1 MAKLVVNIKGQSEEF
16 GLVDD
21 AQDIG
26 SNDYLTVSNGNKKQ
40 YARLGSATT
49 KLVVK
54 KNNQKFYI
62 QKDPVFFEDKL
73 YYIFDKSGY
82 TKFYTNF
89 PKGIYK
95 TRDDSYTFEIKNSG
109 IYSLFIKIAY
119 SIGDN
124 TSFNV
129 IIMKGDSYILKEHY
143 FISNEHN
150 KLFIIRV

>member
-16 GLVDD
+16 GLTDD
-21 AQDIG
+21 VRDIG
-26 SNDYLTVSNGNKKQ
+26 DNDYLTISNGNKKQ

-49 KLVVK
+49 KLAVK

-73 YYIFDKSGY
+73 YYIFDGSDY
-82 TKFYTNF
+82 IKFYTNF
-89 PKGIYK
+89 PRGIYK

-119 SIGDN
+119 RSGDN
-124 TSFNV
+124 TFFIVN
-129 IIMKGDSYILKEHY
+129 IMNGDSYILKEHY
-143 FISNEHN
+143 FISKERN
-150 KLFIIRV
+150 KLFVTRV